1 MKRLK
6 WGRGNSRKG
15 IAVVRTIAVVLV
27 AFFVFVFFFFESR
40 VSPFMSDYTIM
51 KGKQMM
57 TELFSDKVSEK
68 LDEMNLTYDKLMNI
82 SYSQSG
88 EVQSLNTDVVSINR
102 LKNEVTSELSEVL
115 NDEYEYVAKIPV
127 GSLLNSEFFSGL
139 GWNLEFNNV
148 VTGDVT
154 SDFRSEF
161 ETGGVNQTIHRLYID
176 ITGSLL
182 IIAGGEQEPIELT
195 VSVLVGETVLVGGV
209 PQLMNVD

>member
-68 LDEMNLTYDKLMNI
+68 LDDMNLTYDKLMNI

>member
-1 MKRLK
+1 
-6 WGRGNSRKG
+6 
-15 IAVVRTIAVVLV
+15 
-27 AFFVFVFFFFESR
+27 
-40 VSPFMSDYTIM
+40 M
-51 KGKQMM
+51 KGQQMM

-68 LDEMNLTYDKLMNI
+68 LDDMNLTYDKLMNI